1 MTDLVQIVA
10 DLVRLGLAGD
20 VASVR
25 RLASRLT
32 RANGSEAGEDARL
45 RSLLTPLLEEN
56 EANTRMRRSSGP
68 RPPHVSR
75 ELPPV
80 DDSSFF
86 PLVVVEESDST
97 PEPIL
102 PDEVARVVR
111 QIVAERKRPEALRAA
126 GLEPTRTLLL
136 TGAPGVGKTMT
147 ARYLAAQVGWPLFTV
162 DLAALVSSLLGKT
175 GQNLRQALNFGH
187 RNQSVLLLDEFDA
200 LAKRRDDDSDV
211 GELKR
216 IVNVL
221 LQEIDRWPASGLL
234 VAATNHPELLDR
246 AVWRRFERVL
256 ELKPPGRV
264 LREAILRR
272 ALAAHHQEVADSEVA
287 TLAIATDG
295 MSGSDLGRLVAEV
308 VRDAVVGA
316 DTPLAPM
323 LLTRTL
329 DHLRRGPEA
338 QRVVYAGL
346 ASSVLHLP
354 QREIAEHLD
363 VSHVTVGKYVQKWE
377 AENPGSARTDGQKRR
392 KVVGAHGK

>member
-1 MTDLVQIVA
+1 MPDLVQIVA
-10 DLVRLGLAGD
+10 DLIRLGLTGD

-32 RANGSEAGEDARL
+32 RATSSETEDDARL
-45 RSLLTPLLEEN
+45 RTLVTPLLT
-56 EANTRMRRSSGP
+56 EAAETSRMRRATGP
-68 RPPHVSR
+68 KPLHLSR

-80 DDSSFF
+80 DDGSFF
-86 PLVVVEESDST
+86 PLVMVDEAEAAE
-97 PEPIL
+97 EPIL
-102 PDEVARVVR
+102 PDEVARVVK
-111 QIVAERKRPEALRAA
+111 QIVEERKRPEALRAA

-147 ARYLAAQVGWPLFTV
+147 ARFLAAQIGWPLFTV

-246 AVWRRFERVL
+246 AIWRRFERVL
-256 ELKPPGRV
+256 ELKAPNRV
-264 LREAILRR
+264 LREAILQRT
-272 ALAAHHQEVADSEVA
+272 LAAHRQEIADTDLTTV
-287 TLAIATDG
+287 AIATEG
-295 MSGSDLGRLVAEV
+295 MSGSDLDRLVVEV
-308 VRDAVVGA
+308 VRDSVVESDSQPGK
-316 DTPLAPM
+316 M
-323 LLTRTL
+323 LLRRTL
-329 DHLRRGPEA
+329 DRLRRGSEA
-338 QRVVYAGL
+338 QRIAYAAL
-346 ASSVLHLP
+346 ASSQLHLP
-354 QREIAEHLD
+354 QREIAEHLG
-363 VSHVTVGKYVQKWE
+363 VSHVTIGNYVQKWE
-377 AENPGSARTDGQKRR
+377 AENSRNSSSGVQKRR
-392 KVVGAHGK
+392 KAGGTRGE